1 VHSMADNLWSS
12 ILVDIER
19 AHIGMPSTIA
29 CQSEDEKQARLWQC
43 RNEAATKLG
52 PSLVSAASAYM

>member
-1 VHSMADNLWSS
+1 MRLHNVHSIAGDPRSS

-29 CQSEDEKQARLWQC
+29 CQSEDE
-43 RNEAATKLG
+43 
-52 PSLVSAASAYM
+52 